1 VFDITKQ
8 NVLTID
14 PANTS
19 YSIAAGEV
27 RSRGVELDFNG
38 KLTQHWRLNGNL
50 AYTDA
55 VVTKDNTL
63 AVGSRLINVPKT
75 SGSLLGVY
83 ENTDSNGGLYGVGG
97 GFNYV
102 GERTGDATGS
112 FMLPAYTTVRA
123 LAYWQFTPKM
133 RLSLNVNNLFNKQY
147 YASSYSS
154 VWITPGDERSAVL
167 GLHIKF

>member
-1 VFDITKQ
+1 
-8 NVLTID
+8 
-14 PANTS
+14 
-19 YSIAAGEV
+19 
-27 RSRGVELDFNG
+27 
-38 KLTQHWRLNGNL
+38 
-50 AYTDA
+50 
-55 VVTKDNTL
+55 
-63 AVGSRLINVPKT
+63 VPRT

-102 GERTGDATGS
+102 GARTGNASGS
-112 FMLPAYTTVRA
+112 FMLPAYTTARA

-133 RLSLNVNNLFNKQY
+133 RLSLNINNLFNKQY

-167 GLHIKF
+167 GLQIKF